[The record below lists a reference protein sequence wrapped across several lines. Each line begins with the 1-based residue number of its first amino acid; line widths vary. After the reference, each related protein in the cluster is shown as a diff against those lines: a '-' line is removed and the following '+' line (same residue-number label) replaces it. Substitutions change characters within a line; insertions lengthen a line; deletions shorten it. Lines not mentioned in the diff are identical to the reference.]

1 MDLLKSAGDNI
12 LFTGVLSNNKLYDIV
27 SQALALVLPTH
38 YEGFGIPPLESLYL
52 GEMLLLQ
59 IYQYYGRCIRNFRWF
74 SLKMVI

>member
-38 YEGFGIPPLESLYL
+38 YEGFGITTIGVFVSW
-52 GEMLLLQ
+52 GKC
-59 IYQYYGRCIRNFRWF
+59 YYYRFTSITGGVFGTSGGF
-74 SLKMVI
+74 L